1 MLFFAAVAA
10 VLLLLRAGG
19 ATIGWGFQ
27 LQSPWFVALLA
38 YLLFVMGL
46 SFSGFLEFGTSF
58 MGVGNDLTKRTGY
71 VGSFFTG
78 ALAAVVASPCTAPF
92 MGSAIAFA
100 LGQSTVTALSVFL
113 ALGFGMALPFLL
125 ISCIPSL
132 ARLLP
137 RPGAWMNILR
147 QFMAFPLYLTSIWL
161 LWVLGRQTDASGMAA
176 TLGGMLLLAF
186 GIWVLKLRA
195 HTAGH
200 WRRFVEG
207 LTVAA
212 TLGAFAIL
220 HLPLLN
226 EPALGVAQSTAES
239 KLTWEPYSAERLA
252 ELRAENKPVFVNMTA
267 DWCIS
272 CIANER
278 VALSFPAVRRAF
290 AEKDIVRLKG
300 DWTSRDPSITK
311 VLQAFGREGV
321 PLYVV
326 YPVGQGTEPMVL
338 PQFLTPGIVL
348 DALSRAT
355 GEKQAGDEL
364 RDGYPSALQ
373 SPI

>member
-1 MLFFAAVAA
+1 
-10 VLLLLRAGG
+10 
-19 ATIGWGFQ
+19 
-27 LQSPWFVALLA
+27 
-38 YLLFVMGL
+38 
-46 SFSGFLEFGTSF
+46 
-58 MGVGNDLTKRTGY
+58 
-71 VGSFFTG
+71 
-78 ALAAVVASPCTAPF
+78 
-92 MGSAIAFA
+92 
-100 LGQSTVTALSVFL
+100 
-113 ALGFGMALPFLL
+113 
-125 ISCIPSL
+125 
-132 ARLLP
+132 
-137 RPGAWMNILR
+137 
-147 QFMAFPLYLTSIWL
+147 
-161 LWVLGRQTDASGMAA
+161 MAA

-186 GIWVLKLRA
+186 AIWVLKLRA
-195 HTAGH
+195 HTVGH
-200 WRRFVEG
+200 GRRFVEG
-207 LTVAA
+207 LTVLA

-226 EPALGVAQSTAES
+226 EPALGVAQSTAEN

-252 ELRAENKPVFVNMTA
+252 ELRAENRPVFVNMTA

-278 VALSFPAVRRAF
+278 VALSFPGVRKAF
-290 AEKDIVRLKG
+290 AEKNVVRLKG

-348 DALSRAT
+348 DALRKAT
-355 GEKQAGDEL
+355 GEKQAETEL